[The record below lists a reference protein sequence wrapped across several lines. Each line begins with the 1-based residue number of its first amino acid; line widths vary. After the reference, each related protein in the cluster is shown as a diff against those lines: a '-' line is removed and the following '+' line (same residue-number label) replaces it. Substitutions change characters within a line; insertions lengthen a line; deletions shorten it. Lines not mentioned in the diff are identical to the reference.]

1 MKRPLGVLLLGV
13 LILSVGLLLSG
24 AAALALFATIAS
36 ITGNLP
42 PGWEVISKPWQFQDV
57 LLVAAQL
64 VLGIAAVVSGAGL
77 LLLRTWAWLLA
88 LALLGCELVIQLS
101 NYFQGRPN
109 YWGMLFSALLV
120 LYLNQRPIRKAFHI
134 EPKRALFAADAGLE
148 EASSDN
154 EGAPLMIGTEDT

>member
-1 MKRPLGVLLLGV
+1 MKRPLGVLVLGV

-24 AAALALFATIAS
+24 VAVLVLFATIAS
-36 ITGNLP
+36 STGNLP

-64 VLGIAAVVSGAGL
+64 VLGAAAVVSGAGL
-77 LLLRTWAWLLA
+77 LLLRTWGWLLA

-134 EPKRALFAADAGLE
+134 EPKRERLAPSADLE
-148 EASSDN
+148 EADGDN
-154 EGAPLMIGTEDT
+154 EGTPLMIGAQDT